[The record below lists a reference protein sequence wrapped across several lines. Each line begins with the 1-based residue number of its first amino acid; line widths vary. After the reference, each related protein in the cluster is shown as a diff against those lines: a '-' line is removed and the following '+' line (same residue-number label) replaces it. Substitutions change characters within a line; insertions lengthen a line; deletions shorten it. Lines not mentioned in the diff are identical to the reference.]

1 MYSKDEHREDMK
13 IATRSVCG
21 KAMSY
26 SLSVTM
32 HVWNLRWPRF
42 VARWN
47 ETGASIL
54 FYQPT
59 QARGQASEDSGL
71 TKGRQSTSGSLPAD
85 LYKDWRDAQHFSLDA
100 KRKVVKP

>member
-13 IATRSVCG
+13 IATRSVSG

-32 HVWNLRWPRF
+32 HVWSLRSPHF

-54 FYQPT
+54 FCHPT
-59 QARGQASEDSGL
+59 QASGQASEDSGL
-71 TKGRQSTSGSLPAD
+71 TKGRQAMSGFLPTD
-85 LYKDWRDAQHFSLDA
+85 RYKGSRDAQDFALNA
-100 KRKVVKP
+100 EPKVLKP